1 MAKNKNNINRNPSKG
16 DLLREYKSSLP
27 RRRVSGTVHEDYG
40 DTFSGTA
47 DFRPTERAYATAGRV
62 VPGPSF
68 FSKYMKEILAG
79 IGIIITLGLALTGAV
94 YKFGLLEGRVES
106 IKNDIQGL
114 KDRIGRVEDR
124 FNGAVP
130 ARKR

>member
-1 MAKNKNNINRNPSKG
+1 MAKHRNDINRNLSKG

-27 RRRVSGTVHEDYG
+27 RRRVSGTIHQDYD
-40 DTFSGTA
+40 DTLSGTA
-47 DFRPTERAYATAGRV
+47 DFKRTKTAYAAAGRV

-68 FSKYMKEILAG
+68 FSKYIKEILAA

-106 IKNDIQGL
+106 IKIDIQGL

-124 FNGAVP
+124 FNGPVP
-130 ARKR
+130 VTKR